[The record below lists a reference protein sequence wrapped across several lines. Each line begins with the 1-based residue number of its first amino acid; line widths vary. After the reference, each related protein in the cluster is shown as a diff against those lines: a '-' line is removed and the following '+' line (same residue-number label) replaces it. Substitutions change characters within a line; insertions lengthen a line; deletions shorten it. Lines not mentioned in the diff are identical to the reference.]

1 MFKKT
6 TPLMLAAVVL
16 LIAFSYIISNGFSSK
31 GAKYSKIQARTI
43 AYIGDQSC
51 QKCHLSEFNEWK
63 QSHHYM
69 SMLPPNDSNVKGDF
83 NNVTFTADGIRSR
96 FFRKGTKYYINT
108 EGDDGKNHD
117 FEVKYIF
124 GFKPLQQ
131 YLVQFQGGRLQ
142 VPRLSWD
149 VNKKKWFNQYAGK
162 KIHSNDWLH
171 WTGNAQNWNTMC
183 ASCHSTNLKKNYDV
197 ASDTYKTSYS
207 TINVSCESCHG
218 GGQQHVDFISSG
230 HFKSGKRVKG
240 SFLKLNKKSGQTQ
253 QLNACAPCH
262 ARLSEL
268 NDSHIESREIMDNY
282 IPQIPDSEYYH
293 ADGQVDDEGYIYSSF
308 LQSKMFGK
316 GVRCTDCHNPHNTKL
331 KRNGN
336 LTCTQCHSATN
347 YDSQNHTF
355 HAKGSKASECIS
367 CHMPSK
373 LYMGNDLRHDHSF
386 RVPRPDLSVKHDTP
400 NACSNCHN
408 DKSDKVLAD
417 AIIKWHGTK
426 RKYHFADDL
435 VPGSILDAKSEKHLS
450 NLIENKFVPEII
462 KATAVFYLGNITT
475 QTSLNTL
482 LTGLGSKEAQVRYR
496 ALRSLNSFPINV
508 WRDAVGP
515 LLSDKVRA
523 VRIAAA
529 DLYITI
535 PVKQIP
541 AQYAKAYSLAQ
552 KELEKSLIYQTDFS
566 TGNVMLADYYMKH
579 QDYANAEKFY
589 LRGLKKDH
597 NMNYARLNL
606 SVVYNMQGKNKQA
619 LETLDKAIKIDSK
632 NERIYYNMAL
642 LYIEMNNIREAE
654 KAFAKAVELKSLN
667 PKVYYNYG
675 LLLNQNKKIK
685 EAESVLLKGIT
696 INPSD
701 AELYYALTFVYI
713 QSNNRSKA
721 QRTATRLKQL
731 DPTNPNYQQVYR
743 AVGL

>member
-1 MFKKT
+1 
-6 TPLMLAAVVL
+6 
-16 LIAFSYIISNGFSSK
+16 
-31 GAKYSKIQARTI
+31 
-43 AYIGDQSC
+43 
-51 QKCHLSEFNEWK
+51 
-63 QSHHYM
+63 M

-83 NNVTFTADGIRSR
+83 NNVTFTAGGVSSR

-131 YLVQFQGGRLQ
+131 YLVQFPGGRLQ

-149 VNKKKWFNQYAGK
+149 VNKKKWFNQYTGK

-218 GGQQHVDFISSG
+218 GGQQHVDFINSG
-230 HFKSGKRVKG
+230 HFKSGERVKG

-282 IPQIPDSEYYH
+282 IPQIPDSEFYH

-336 LTCTQCHSATN
+336 LTCTQCHNATN

-355 HAKGSKASECIS
+355 HPKGSKASDCIS

-386 RVPRPDLSVKHDTP
+386 RVPRPDLSVKHGTP
-400 NACSNCHN
+400 NACSNCHK

-417 AIIKWHGTK
+417 AIIKWHGPK

-435 VPGSILDAKSEKHLS
+435 VPGSRLDAKSEKHLS

-482 LTGLGSKEAQVRYR
+482 LAGLGSKEAQVRYR

-566 TGNVMLADYYMKH
+566 TGNVMLADYYMKL
-579 QDYANAEKFY
+579 QDYSNAEKFY

-619 LETLDKAIKIDSK
+619 LQALDTAIKIDSK

-642 LYIEMNNIREAE
+642 LYNEMNNIPEAE
-654 KAFAKAVELKSLN
+654 KAFAKAVELKSVN

-675 LLLNQNKKIK
+675 LLLNQNKKMK

-696 INPSD
+696 IHPSD
-701 AELYYALTFVYI
+701 AELHYALTFVYI